1 MEKQRKNSEDMNT
14 KIDKRKFNTGQPKK
28 AEIDKRTNQIRMVF
42 NAAEKAKFE
51 NCGFTKTH
59 LLRKMLVL
67 LSDANGNQKDLV
79 LKLIKQLER
88 EKIR

>member
-1 MEKQRKNSEDMNT
+1 MNT
-14 KIDKRKFNTGQPKK
+14 KIDKRKFNAGQPKK
-28 AEIDKRTNQIRMVF
+28 ADSQKRTNQMRMVF
-42 NAAEKAKFE
+42 NDSEKSIFD

-59 LLRKMLVL
+59 LLRKFLTL

>member
-1 MEKQRKNSEDMNT
+1 MNT
-14 KIDKRKFNTGQPKK
+14 KIDKRKFNAGQPKK

-59 LLRKMLVL
+59 LLRKFLTL